1 MKIRTCIFLPKTQK
15 QGIWGRVREVAPN
28 FLELPICSTRKC
40 ICSMKTKNNKDPIKE
55 KDDALE
61 TEAERIKR
69 KREEINKEIEE
80 LQKILKK
87 RIIDNN

>member
-1 MKIRTCIFLPKTQK
+1 
-15 QGIWGRVREVAPN
+15 
-28 FLELPICSTRKC
+28 
-40 ICSMKTKNNKDPIKE
+40 MKTKNNKDPIKE

-69 KREEINKEIEE
+69 KRDEINKEIEE